1 MQRDLDRLRRDEFD
15 LLIVGGGISGA
26 CLAHDAALRGLS
38 VALIEKRDFGGAT
51 SSASS
56 KLIHGGIRYLQQARI
71 DKVRESAMERA
82 AFQAIAPHLSRYVP
96 FLIPTYPG
104 LARGR
109 ATLATAVAIYEWLTA
124 GANGRVPDGA
134 GKVPRASRDQV
145 AAWLRELD
153 ALSPRERP
161 TGASA
166 IYESHLHSSERMT
179 LAFLKTAS
187 ANGAAI
193 ANYVEA
199 EAFVRSSERVS
210 GVVARDR
217 LTGREVRI
225 GARLTINAAG
235 PWIDA
240 LDRKL
245 GVGPLNRQ
253 ITGFSRGAHIV
264 TRQVL
269 RDMAIVLPTTRRTQ
283 AVVTRG
289 GRHVFVIPWRG
300 CSLIGTSDRPFTG
313 NPDDVQPTA
322 EDVEDLLRD
331 VNDGLPGAGLTRGD
345 VRHAFAGLYPLTE
358 SRLSD
363 DVYQGTGDY
372 QIVDHAA
379 RDHVQGC
386 MSVLGAKFTTARRLA
401 ERATDLAIRK
411 LGRPAVPCATRSTP
425 LVGGNIQDLPAL
437 TKAAEARLSRLGPDV
452 VANLVA
458 SYGAEIDEATDPD
471 ACAPQGLERLTSH
484 RETVESEVAFAVERE
499 MAVCLDDVVFRRTGL
514 GTIGHPGLAC
524 LRRCADIIGVRLGWG
539 ADHKVQQIRQTERQF
554 PIGAGPGGPVARH
567 GI

>member
-1 MQRDLDRLRRDEFD
+1 MQRDLDRLSRDEFD

-38 VALIEKRDFGGAT
+38 VALIEKGDFGGAT

-71 DKVRESAMERA
+71 DKVRESANERA
-82 AFQAIAPHLSRYVP
+82 AFQVIAPHLSRYVP

-109 ATLATAVAIYEWLTA
+109 ASLTAGVAIYEWLTA
-124 GANGRVPDGA
+124 GPNA
-134 GKVPRASRDQV
+134 GISDAAKKVPQADRGQI
-145 AAWLRELD
+145 AAWLREVE

-161 TGASA
+161 TGASV

-187 ANGAAI
+187 ANGAAV
-193 ANYVEA
+193 ANYVQA
-199 EAFVRSSERVS
+199 GAFVRHGDRVS
-210 GVVARDR
+210 GVDARDM
-217 LTGREVRI
+217 LTGREIRI

-235 PWIDA
+235 PWIGA
-240 LDRKL
+240 LDQKL
-245 GVGPLNRQ
+245 GVGTLNRQ
-253 ITGFSRGAHIV
+253 VTGFSRGAHIV
-264 TRQVL
+264 TRQIL
-269 RDMAIVLPTTRRTQ
+269 RDVAIALPTARRAQ

-300 CSLIGTSDRPFTG
+300 CSLIGTSDRPHTG
-313 NPDDVQPTA
+313 SPDDVHPTA
-322 EDVEDLLRD
+322 EDIDDLLRD
-331 VNDGLPGAGLTRGD
+331 VSDGLPGAGLTRAD

-358 SRLSD
+358 SSLSD

-372 QIVDHAA
+372 QVVDHAA
-379 RDHVQGC
+379 RDRVEGC

-401 ERATDLAIRK
+401 ERATDLALRK
-411 LGRPAVPCATRSTP
+411 LARPAVPCATRSTP
-425 LVGGNIQDLPAL
+425 LVGGNISDLPAL
-437 TKAAEARLSRLGPDV
+437 TQAVERRLGHLGPDV

-458 SYGAEIDEATDPD
+458 SYGAEVDEVVPLGAS
-471 ACAPQGLERLTSH
+471 APQGLERLTPQ
-484 RETVESEVAFAVERE
+484 RESVESEVIFAVERE
-499 MAVCLDDVVFRRTGL
+499 MAVNLDDVVFRRTGL
-514 GTIGHPGLAC
+514 GTTGHPGLSC
-524 LRRCADIIGVRLGWG
+524 LERCADIIGVRLGWG

-554 PIGAGPGGPVARH
+554 PISAGPGGPV
-567 GI
+567 G